1 METESLW
8 GTLSQQIVNGLTLG
22 SIYALISLGYTL
34 VYGILLMINFAHSE
48 IFMAGAFFA
57 LGAVSLPGIQG
68 ASPLVQLGVALIS
81 AMGGSALLAY
91 FVEKTAYK
99 PLRHAPRLSPLIS
112 AIGAS
117 IFLQNFAFLFIS
129 NQSLSFPEILPI
141 KRIVIGG
148 AEINTLQGFI
158 LGVSLLIMAAL
169 KLFIEK
175 TKLGKAL
182 RATAGDR
189 EAAELM
195 GIDTHKII
203 SLTFLIGGA
212 LGGAAGILNGMYYG
226 SVKYNMGFLPGIK
239 AFTAAVLG
247 GIGNVTGA
255 VLGGLLIGVLE
266 ALGVGFIP
274 GGAEW
279 KDIFAFAILIL
290 VLLFRPQGL
299 LGEKAPEKI

>member
-1 METESLW
+1 MNDSLW
-8 GTLSQQIVNGLTLG
+8 GTLSQQLINGLTLG

-48 IFMAGAFFA
+48 IFMTGTFFA
-57 LGAVSLPGIQG
+57 LAALAIPWVQKLSHTFQIMISMCLAV
-68 ASPLVQLGVALIS
+68 
-81 AMGGSALLAY
+81 GGSAALA
-91 FVEKTAYK
+91 FLVEKIAYR

-112 AIGAS
+112 AIGVS
-117 IFLQNFAFLFIS
+117 IFLQNFIFLFVS
-129 NQSLSFPEILPI
+129 NQSVPFPELMTV
-141 KRIVIGG
+141 RQFNIGN
-148 AEINTLQGFI
+148 AQINSLQIFI
-158 LGVSLLIMAAL
+158 IGISLLIMAAL
-169 KLFIEK
+169 KFFIEK
-175 TKLGKAL
+175 THLGKAL

-189 EAAELM
+189 DAAELL
-195 GIDTHKII
+195 GINTNKII

-212 LGGAAGILNGMYYG
+212 LGGAAGLLNGMYYG

-255 VLGGLLIGVLE
+255 VVGGILIGVLE
-266 ALGVGFIP
+266 SLGAGFIP

-299 LGEKAPEKI
+299 LGKKVTEKI